1 MATTTLN
8 SVTKI
13 PKMELSSSSGPV
25 SMPVIGFGSAADNN
39 DSAIL
44 ISAVLESI
52 KLGYRHFDTASAYG
66 TEQALG
72 EAIAEALRLG
82 LIPSR
87 DDLFVTSKL
96 WPTEAHAHLVLPSL
110 QKSLRTLQLEY
121 LDLYLIHWPI
131 SVTPGPV
138 TIERPFD
145 KQDLMPMDFKS
156 VWAAMEECQRLGLTK
171 SIGVS
176 NFSCKKLEN
185 LLSFATIPPSVNQVE
200 MNLIWQQNKLTEFCK
215 ANGIIVTAFSP
226 LGAKGVSWGTNDV
239 MDNEVLKEIAKTRGK
254 TVAQVCLR
262 WIYEQGAALI
272 VKSYNKERLK
282 ENLQIFDWEL
292 SEDDYD
298 KIGQI
303 KQHRMMTKE
312 DLVSAHGPYKSI
324 EELWDGEL

>member
-254 TVAQVCLR
+254 TVAQVLLCSFKDCRGSNFIYKRLIWCLS
-262 WIYEQGAALI
+262 Q
-272 VKSYNKERLK
+272 
-282 ENLQIFDWEL
+282 
-292 SEDDYD
+292 
-298 KIGQI
+298 
-303 KQHRMMTKE
+303 M
-312 DLVSAHGPYKSI
+312 DL
-324 EELWDGEL
+324 